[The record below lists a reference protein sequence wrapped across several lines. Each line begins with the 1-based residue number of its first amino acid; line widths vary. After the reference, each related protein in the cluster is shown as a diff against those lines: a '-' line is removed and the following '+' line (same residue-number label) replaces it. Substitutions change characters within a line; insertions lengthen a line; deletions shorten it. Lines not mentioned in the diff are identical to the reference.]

1 MSILNHTS
9 SLVGTRSE
17 RIGLTVVAIS
27 HKGQSTFAP
36 PAVLRLAVEAHL
48 FSENPALGLKASTK
62 KRFNALWAGSSEEL
76 SALRRMYNQKPA
88 HMPRVDL
95 VSQGDFEDNWLN
107 GPSYNSVAKHV
118 EANVGLLTFFCPLKE
133 GITPLA
139 AANLAKLRQ
148 QAHQNAC
155 HVIAFVV
162 VPEVQLNVNELQGM
176 ADRILVIQP
185 CEPDPD
191 WSWAVSAEFVSQ
203 GYFGVTRPKTMCQL
217 ASSAK
222 GYPQAV
228 FEPHLHDE
236 LVTRVQWHMRK
247 HGAMNKDI
255 AHAFDVSPSTITRAL
270 QHLPKYPKSWKSEE
284 EVKSLVAFVMGEDT
298 PSAASKKGTQW
309 GDSDLDDE
317 DEDEDVD
324 LSGLDDDDDDAL
336 YVPKKNSKLNKR
348 R

>member
-1 MSILNHTS
+1 MSILNNTS
-9 SLVGTRSE
+9 SLVVTRSE

-27 HKGQSTFAP
+27 YKGQSTFAP
-36 PAVLRLAVEAHL
+36 PADLRLAFEAHL
-48 FSENPALGLKASTK
+48 FSENPALGLKASKK
-62 KRFNALWAGSSEEL
+62 KRFNALWAGSGEEL
-76 SALRRMYNQKPA
+76 STLRRMYNQKPA

-95 VSQGDFEDNWLN
+95 VSLGDFEDNWLN
-107 GPSYNSVAKHV
+107 GPGYNSIAKQV
-118 EANVGLLTFFCPLKE
+118 EAKVGLVTFFCTLQE

-162 VPEVQLNVNELQGM
+162 VPEVQLNANELRGM
-176 ADRILVIQP
+176 ADRIVVIKP

-203 GYFGVTRPKTMCQL
+203 GYFGVTRPKTMCQM
-217 ASSAK
+217 ASSGK

-236 LVTRVQWHMRK
+236 LATRVQWHMRK

-255 AHAFDVSPSTITRAL
+255 AQAFDVSGSTITRAL
-270 QHLPKYPKSWKSEE
+270 QHLPKYPKSWKSEK
-284 EVKSLVAFVMGEDT
+284 EVESLLAFVMGEDT
-298 PSAASKKGTQW
+298 QSAASKKGMQW
-309 GDSDLDDE
+309 GDSDLDD
-317 DEDEDVD
+317 DDDEDVD
-324 LSGLDDDDDDAL
+324 LSGLDDDDDAL
-336 YVPKKNSKLNKR
+336 YVPKKTSKLNKR

>member
-1 MSILNHTS
+1 MSILNNTS
-9 SLVGTRSE
+9 SLVVTRSE

-27 HKGQSTFAP
+27 YKGQSTFAP
-36 PAVLRLAVEAHL
+36 PADLRLAFEAHL
-48 FSENPALGLKASTK
+48 FSENPALGLKASNK
-62 KRFNALWAGSSEEL
+62 KRFNALWAGSGEEL
-76 SALRRMYNQKPA
+76 STLRRMYNQKPA

-95 VSQGDFEDNWLN
+95 VSLGDFEDNWLN
-107 GPSYNSVAKHV
+107 GPGYNSIAKQV
-118 EANVGLLTFFCPLKE
+118 EAKVGLVTFFCTLQE

-162 VPEVQLNVNELQGM
+162 VPEVQLNANELRGM
-176 ADRILVIQP
+176 ADRIVVIKP

-217 ASSAK
+217 TSSGK

-255 AHAFDVSPSTITRAL
+255 AQAFDVSGSTITRAL

-284 EVKSLVAFVMGEDT
+284 EVKSLLAFVMGEDT
-298 PSAASKKGTQW
+298 TPAASKKGTQW
-309 GDSDLDDE
+309 GDSDLDD
-317 DEDEDVD
+317 DDDEDVD
-324 LSGLDDDDDDAL
+324 LSGLDDDDDAL
-336 YVPKKNSKLNKR
+336 YLPKKTSKLNKR